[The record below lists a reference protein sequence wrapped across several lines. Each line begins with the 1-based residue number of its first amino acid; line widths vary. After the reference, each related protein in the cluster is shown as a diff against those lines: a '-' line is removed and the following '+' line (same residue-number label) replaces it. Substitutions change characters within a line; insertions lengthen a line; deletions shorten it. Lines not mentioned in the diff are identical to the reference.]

1 MQYLCKELYFLHE
14 GTIDLRRTI
23 YRCNAHN
30 LYIVNERSIDRKQTI
45 YRWETNHLYSLHRPS
60 VFLLLELYIF
70 MYNAINQQNV
80 DFRSF
85 LSVRPYIGTEISH
98 SRYA

>member
-1 MQYLCKELYFLHE
+1 MQYLYKELYFLHE

-23 YRCNAHN
+23 YRCNVHN

-60 VFLLLELYIF
+60 VFLFLELSLF
-70 MYNAINQQNV
+70 MYSSFNQQ
-80 DFRSF
+80 DAGFRSF
-85 LSVRPYIGTEISH
+85 LFVLPCTGT
-98 SRYA
+98 

>member
-23 YRCNAHN
+23 YRCNVHN

-60 VFLLLELYIF
+60 VFLLLELYVF
-70 MYNAINQQNV
+70 VYCVVSQ
-80 DFRSF
+80 
-85 LSVRPYIGTEISH
+85 
-98 SRYA
+98 